1 MQTVCFWPKAKL
13 SKRRDF
19 DDKSKK
25 LLSVFLAVVMVL
37 STFTVGFYAI
47 AADDGATE
55 DTAVTD
61 AETSISAFYDNRS
74 YLFSTS
80 NPERHEQ
87 ALQEL
92 EELQD
97 RLLSLLIY
105 GK

>member
-1 MQTVCFWPKAKL
+1 MT
-13 SKRRDF
+13 
-19 DDKSKK
+19 KSKK

-47 AADDGATE
+47 AADEGATE

-80 NPERHEQ
+80 IRK
-87 ALQEL
+87 
-92 EELQD
+92 D
-97 RLLSLLIY
+97 MSRL
-105 GK
+105 